1 MKTKRHKVYL
11 NIFIFLLIVFVISL
25 SGCKSNK
32 EIFYGGRVYYDFH
45 KKELFVNAN
54 HKKTLKRPIIMKE
67 SKEMQI
73 EISDFNPLKYDIIIE
88 DTAYDRFVSNVESF
102 SKYIIIPNTPNTKEV
117 ASTKIENLF
126 TRIILD
132 TIVKNAKI
140 QTELLIQKP
149 DTNYCDTIS
158 HLIYKLAECS
168 KDLNSEISTYKTYL
182 TYIENIN
189 SFYELLKSKEVLT
202 TFDIKEGIK
211 SNIFLPINNYLLVYT
226 SDKLETSIDKVFKKD
241 FTAKET
247 YFYEKIFGFKEKLGN
262 IKEEVVKLEK
272 ILEIEKALKP
282 NKKEVA
288 HLEKIIKCN
297 DFEAKITKFYDE
309 QKVLLSTIKAFDS
322 TRNKDILPNFTK
334 TMLVYE
340 KLQSLA
346 QNEPLLVT
354 KSYPI
359 KTDIQTINI
368 YKYESTAKTKQLHD
382 AINILLTRG
391 FRIDVSGGVFASG
404 LYDEQYSLYSKD
416 SIFTSEYIHSG
427 SIRDTILKDKFTAI
441 YTIPTK
447 KVSFGGMIFL
457 QGHTQNASLFN
468 YGGYLGI
475 GALFN
480 DQTRWS
486 GSFGGSFIIGRS
498 QRLFIN
504 LGPVISQLTGF
515 RNLIKQTFFI
525 KRVSILFQ

>member
-1 MKTKRHKVYL
+1 MKTKRHNVYL
-11 NIFIFLLIVFVISL
+11 NIFIFLLVVFVISL
-25 SGCKSNK
+25 SGCKCNK

-54 HKKTLKRPIIMKE
+54 HKDTLKRPIIMKE
-67 SKEMQI
+67 SKEIQI
-73 EISDFNPLKYDIIIE
+73 EISDFNPLKYDIIIG
-88 DTAYDRFVSNVESF
+88 DTAYDKFVSNVESF
-102 SKYIIIPNTPNTKEV
+102 SKYIIIPNTKEV
-117 ASTKIENLF
+117 MGAAPTMAGIKALDIEEMIKTN
-126 TRIILD
+126 
-132 TIVKNAKI
+132 K
-140 QTELLIQKP
+140 QTALLIQKP

-158 HLIYKLAECS
+158 FLICKLAKCS
-168 KDLNSEISTYKTYL
+168 KDLNKEITAYKTYL

-309 QKVLLSTIKAFDS
+309 QKVILSTIKAFDS

-346 QNEPLLVT
+346 QNEPLFVT

-368 YKYESTAKTKQLHD
+368 YKYEPTVKTKQLHD

-391 FRIDVSGGVFASG
+391 FRFDASGGVFASG

-427 SIRDTILKDKFTAI
+427 SIKDTILKDKFTAI
-441 YTIPTK
+441 YAIPTK
-447 KVSFGGMIFL
+447 KFSFGGMIFL
-457 QGHTQNASLFN
+457 QGHTQNASVFN